1 MIIYQLCHGK
11 KSYIPCIHNTS
22 TNIYA
27 SDYCRTPNKQSFLAI
42 TWQGQITFNE
52 RKIILYSHFV
62 VDPQAELDLYS
73 TNFLLGCFFNPPPKF
88 FSQKTFFFIAELS
101 QRVMLCIQCLWTFT
115 FNFSVK
121 PQLIGDKLDRNCHFN
136 KKKILIG
143 NPIANRVFPYIF

>member
-1 MIIYQLCHGK
+1 MARKVIFHVYTIQVQTFMRVITVEPQISNL
-11 KSYIPCIHNTS
+11 
-22 TNIYA
+22 
-27 SDYCRTPNKQSFLAI
+27 FLAI

>member
-1 MIIYQLCHGK
+1 MARKVIFHVYTIQVQTFMRVIIVEHQISNL
-11 KSYIPCIHNTS
+11 
-22 TNIYA
+22 
-27 SDYCRTPNKQSFLAI
+27 FLAI